1 MMTQHV
7 QVMINI
13 PTTLILALL
22 GLVRSKARLMPRKS
36 VYDQAQRLNKDVFLE
51 P

>member
-1 MMTQHV
+1 
-7 QVMINI
+7 MINI

-36 VYDQAQRLNKDVFLE
+36 VCDQTREAQQGRILRAVRADEYKE
-51 P
+51 